1 MNNLELTP
9 SRIVLVYLFLFLFGD
24 ILGYFLEVI
33 FRRVFSAK
41 KWVNPGFMKGP
52 WLPLY
57 GFGLIIMFT
66 LVNAIKLIP
75 LPFYNIDK
83 NIPPNVYDLIPLI
96 IIGSSLVLLEFLAG
110 IIFVKGFKV
119 KLWDYSNMRGNI
131 LGIICPVFSVIWFA
145 IGIIFYY
152 AVYPYVA
159 LLFNKAFAYMFGT
172 NLSSP
177 HFGFIFILGL
187 CYGIMLIDFSTSIN
201 LFAKIVSLAKERNLV
216 LRYENVRNKQKGL
229 IKNARLNFFKTYN
242 LKDNLSNN
250 DKIIKATE
258 KTNAFINKVK
268 SVILIDPNKRTK
280 NNYSKDGRPMKEDD
294 NVSRKDN

>member
-268 SVILIDPNKRTK
+268 SIILINPNKKTK

>member
-110 IIFVKGFKV
+110 IIFVKGFRV

-268 SVILIDPNKRTK
+268 SIILINPNKKTK

>member
-83 NIPPNVYDLIPLI
+83 NIPPNFYDLIPLI

-110 IIFVKGFKV
+110 IIFVKGFRV

-268 SVILIDPNKRTK
+268 SIILINPNKKTK

>member
-131 LGIICPVFSVIWFA
+131 LGIVCPVFSVIWFA

>member
-1 MNNLELTP
+1 MNNIELTP

-57 GFGLIIMFT
+57 GFGLTIMFT

-83 NIPPNVYDLIPLI
+83 NIPPNCYDLIPLI

-187 CYGIMLIDFSTSIN
+187 VYGIMLIDFSTSIN

-268 SVILIDPNKRTK
+268 SIILINPNKKTK

>member
-1 MNNLELTP
+1 VNNIELTP

-110 IIFVKGFKV
+110 IIFVKGFRV

-268 SVILIDPNKRTK
+268 SVILIDPNKKTK

>member
-110 IIFVKGFKV
+110 IIFVKGFRV

-280 NNYSKDGRPMKEDD
+280 NNYSKDGRPIKEDD

>member
-1 MNNLELTP
+1 VNNIELTP

-57 GFGLIIMFT
+57 GFGLTIMFT

-83 NIPPNVYDLIPLI
+83 NIPPNCYDLIPLI

-187 CYGIMLIDFSTSIN
+187 VYGIMLIDFSTSIN

-268 SVILIDPNKRTK
+268 SIILINPNKKTK

>member
-1 MNNLELTP
+1 MNNIELTP

-110 IIFVKGFKV
+110 IIFVKGFRV

-268 SVILIDPNKRTK
+268 SVILIDPNKKTK

>member
-110 IIFVKGFKV
+110 IIFVKGFRV

>member
-1 MNNLELTP
+1 MNNIELTP

-57 GFGLIIMFT
+57 GFGLTIMFT

-187 CYGIMLIDFSTSIN
+187 VYGIMLIDFSTSIN

>member
-57 GFGLIIMFT
+57 GFGLTIMFT

-110 IIFVKGFKV
+110 IIFVKGFRV

>member
-110 IIFVKGFKV
+110 IIFVKGFRV

-201 LFAKIVSLAKERNLV
+201 LFAKIVSLAKESNLV

-250 DKIIKATE
+250 DKIIKAAE

-268 SVILIDPNKRTK
+268 SIILINPNKKTK